1 MRSTLQDRLLT
12 RSFWLMDVAP
22 LEALALPVF
31 NPLFGFSSISG
42 PEITLET
49 EMIKEGNWPFPVPVV
64 KSGSLGNITMT
75 RGSLFFDSDFWRWIT
90 AATQGDTEA
99 LQSKLYGLAA
109 VLSTASAETLS
120 FNNARET
127 VSFSVALGLALG
139 LGVAGI
145 PKVGGPTYRRDMLLI
160 QYFTKAPTN
169 PIATAALAA
178 TGIALTTG
186 LATLSSSLA
195 LGGATAGRALNLE
208 ASGSAQLKTLG
219 MLPAKAWKLRGCVP
233 TRYKVG
239 DFDASASEVS
249 ILEMEMAVSGIE
261 EISLAGS

>member
-31 NPLFGFSSISG
+31 NPLFGFSAISG

-49 EMIKEGNWPFPVPVV
+49 EAIKEGNWPFPVPVV
-64 KSGSLGNITMT
+64 KSGSIGNITLS
-75 RGSLFFDSDFWRWIT
+75 RGSLFFDSDFWRWMT
-90 AATQGDTEA
+90 AAAQGDTEA

-109 VLSTASAETLS
+109 TLATASAETLA
-120 FNNARET
+120 FNNTNET
-127 VSFSVALGLALG
+127 VSFSVALGLSLG
-139 LGVAGI
+139 LGALGI
-145 PKVGGPTYRRDMLLI
+145 PRVGGPTYRRDMLLI

-169 PIATAALAA
+169 PIATATLAA
-178 TGIALTTG
+178 TGIGISTG
-186 LATLSSSLA
+186 LAALSSSLS
-195 LGGATAGRALNLE
+195 LGAVTAGRALNEE

-219 MLPAKAWKLRGCVP
+219 MLPAKAWKLNGCVP

-239 DFDASASEVS
+239 DFDATASEVS

-261 EISLAGS
+261 EISLAGG